1 MFSLFCLSAYL
12 ALAGPAVHDT
22 CYVAWNGCWFDYTVI
37 LFWAVSA
44 AHCRLKAM
52 EAEMSTD
59 PKVAELWEQ
68 WDWESVA
75 DHGQLYLKT
84 CYNEVNVVLQRLIGS
99 GVGQESGTPGPPGH
113 ARELVT
119 PKTTSLFAHWLHT
132 IAHDGLGCTVV
143 DLLNNSFSWFN
154 KNHYKGLREIRENLL
169 QKVLGAFQQ
178 MNG

>member
-1 MFSLFCLSAYL
+1 VPLSPSSVMWYQSKRREGNGSMWERCSLYH
-12 ALAGPAVHDT
+12 PH
-22 CYVAWNGCWFDYTVI
+22 N
-37 LFWAVSA
+37 WAMSA
-44 AHCRLKAM
+44 AHCRLRAI
-52 EAEMSTD
+52 ETEMSTD